1 MLWPRSAA
9 LVAMALAFVPHTG
22 AAQLVVRDDVSGWGW
37 LTVVTDRRAIVQLAY
52 GSGQNRETAS
62 LDDQLL
68 EELRSR
74 GVRRVFGQGSFD
86 PAESQVMGE
95 CTGTDWVP
103 EGSTQ
108 VQVALHAEVSY
119 WDHTRLSATEIY
131 EVLSVGAAPPETF
144 GPDAYVEG
152 CTRLLAPI
160 LVRLGFDQ
168 G

>member
-1 MLWPRSAA
+1 MHWSHSTGLIA
-9 LVAMALAFVPHTG
+9 LALAFVPHS
-22 AAQLVVRDDVSGWGW
+22 AASQLVVRDDVSGWGW

-52 GSGQNRETAS
+52 GSGQNAETAR

-68 EELRSR
+68 EELRST
-74 GVRRVFGQGSFD
+74 GLRRVFGQGSFEA
-86 PAESQVMGE
+86 AESQVLAE

-103 EGSTQ
+103 QGSTQ
-108 VQVALHAEVSY
+108 VQVALHAEISY

-131 EVLSVGAAPPETF
+131 EVLSVGAAPAEAF

-160 LVRLGFDQ
+160 LVQLGFDQ